1 MVFEKSIAIGQLI
14 ILNGLFFI
22 VGVCCII
29 MGLILF
35 VMTLMGMAQKKS
47 RGTIKDIKH
56 NMVSKTAILELTDEQ
71 GTREVEAEL
80 RSKSKIGDRIS
91 VVVEKKSGKL
101 VEFNAQRLMVVG
113 AVFFAVG
120 LLIILPGILMNA

>member
-1 MVFEKSIAIGQLI
+1 MVFENSIAIGQLI

-22 VGVCCII
+22 VGVCCVI

-35 VMTLMGMAQKKS
+35 VMTLMGLVQKKS
-47 RGTIKDIKH
+47 RGIIKEIKQ
-56 NMVSKTAILELTDEQ
+56 NMVSKTAIVELTDEQ

-91 VVVEKKSGKL
+91 VVVEKKTGKL

-113 AVFFAVG
+113 MVFLAVG
-120 LLIILPGILMNA
+120 LLIILPGILMNT